1 MNPFTHEGDDRGEDW
16 VNSEPDYLPKQYR
29 APRMLR
35 SPKVDQRDA
44 GDGEKESQQ
53 RSNNFKSYQSTVP
66 QASPPE
72 EDEKRA
78 RKENV
83 SRDDRKVWRI

>member
-1 MNPFTHEGDDRGEDW
+1 
-16 VNSEPDYLPKQYR
+16 
-29 APRMLR
+29 MLR
-35 SPKVDQRDA
+35 SPKVDQPDP
-44 GDGEKESQQ
+44 GDDEKESQQ
-53 RSNNFKSYQSTVP
+53 RSNKFKSYQSTVP

-72 EDEKRA
+72 EDEKHA